1 MKVIPV
7 GKELQRPLFIDD
19 MKLRSNNPENLAK
32 IIQICKVAGYKISM
46 QKEIVRE
53 QTQNEIM
60 KTIPFARASKR
71 IKYLEIKLTKWY
83 KIYILKI
90 KNIVQ
95 RN

>member
-1 MKVIPV
+1 
-7 GKELQRPLFIDD
+7 
-19 MKLRSNNPENLAK
+19 
-32 IIQICKVAGYKISM
+32 M
-46 QKEIVRE
+46 QEEIVRE